1 VLVFLHSGSACQ
13 IVEGLGKENFHAKY
27 RGKSVEILKLETDMS
42 QRIVVL
48 LDASAKTLKLYPLVL
63 KIYLKG
69 PLCSA

>member
-1 VLVFLHSGSACQ
+1 MVSVTDPDRQ
-13 IVEGLGKENFHAKY
+13 IVEGSGKENFHAKY

>member
-1 VLVFLHSGSACQ
+1 MVSLTDPDGQ

-27 RGKSVEILKLETDMS
+27 RGKPVDLTLETDMS
-42 QRIVVL
+42 QPRIVVL
-48 LDASAKTLKLYPLVL
+48 LDASGKTLKLYPLVL

>member
-1 VLVFLHSGSACQ
+1 MVSLTDPDGQ

-27 RGKSVEILKLETDMS
+27 RGKPVEILKVETDMS
-42 QRIVVL
+42 QPRILVL
-48 LDASAKTLKLYPLVL
+48 LDASGKTLKLYPLVL